1 LRPSDIDLR
10 SKTYVFHN
18 IPGFGDVT
26 MDTAPY
32 FYDNSAMTLEAV
44 MRQYQIFFHLTA
56 VGLNGPSFEIS
67 DRDAADIIAFLKL
80 L

>member
-1 LRPSDIDLR
+1 
-10 SKTYVFHN
+10 
-18 IPGFGDVT
+18 